1 MNTAG
6 QILGSSSPTGP
17 SGAER
22 AAAWL
27 VADQLSCVLHVGDSP
42 LAYVLADQGHEV
54 VVAGDDVV
62 RRRHPDVL
70 YVRSVGERLP
80 FRPDAFDVVV
90 APELRDSPV
99 ALADYAR
106 VLRPDGLLST
116 LTRTH
121 DRSIPWMRKLREI
134 VGEPPH
140 PRDPADTFGASGLFT
155 DPESTEIG
163 AWEQLDLPGL
173 LRFAE
178 ELGGTPGAPLDPAQ
192 HAGAVRN
199 LFGEY
204 AAHTGTLRV
213 RHQTTCT
220 RARVVKEAGEEPEQQ
235 PDTFLLDFR

>member
-1 MNTAG
+1 MNGTAG
-6 QILGSSSPTGP
+6 QILGSSAPQGP

-22 AAAWL
+22 AASWL
-27 VADQLSCVLHVGDSP
+27 VADTLSCVLHLGDSP

-54 VVAGDDVV
+54 VVAGDDVI

-70 YVRSVGERLP
+70 YVRTVGERLP

-90 APELRDSPV
+90 APDLRDAPV

-106 VLRPDGLLST
+106 VLRPDGLLAT

-121 DRSIPWMRKLREI
+121 DRSIPWMRRLREI
-134 VGEPPH
+134 VGEPSA
-140 PRDPADTFGASGLFT
+140 PRAAADTFGASGLFGE
-155 DPESTEIG
+155 PETTEIG

-178 ELGGTPGAPLDPAQ
+178 ELGGPAGSR
-192 HAGAVRN
+192 HAVAVRD
-199 LFGEY
+199 LFSEY
-204 AAHTGTLRV
+204 AAQTGTLRV

-220 RARVVKEAGEEPEQQ
+220 RARVVKDASEEPEQQ